1 MNTADDHHRKYCGSK
16 IEYDIF
22 GNRQPVFLQRN
33 LRKILDHHEY
43 SLNILKNLST
53 NTASVSAGTNMRSN
67 NDRPRVL
74 PSMDMLSAAT
84 EPTQRTLK
92 VHPTNI
98 IKRIWNPDSGKMEA
112 LKPIAKPVP
121 SGNPTWL
128 PAPNHVQIKC
138 NVHCR
143 IHVHDAENDKLG
155 NLLHTDS
162 HLANLTGAENDK
174 GEMDFSIDMKPFT
187 VTENQILTTQL
198 ANHTTNG
205 GRRWKTKRHP
215 QIVLSLVIDCFNSD
229 DASQLLSVI
238 DPDTSLETVLS
249 PAQAQLRAH
258 WKRLSICPISTLSAL
273 RHYQYDPEGLST
285 NFNIKE
291 VGYLLRADISWSPVT
306 KISGTPLATC
316 NHAMRIMLEPK
327 TQTRSP
333 TATRHSQTCR
343 ITYVFDGGPVG
354 SRSVTRTKFSCVL
367 CPDRLPHP
375 TFDRLHFHYLSFH
388 DHFTFKVY
396 KPAATDSGSI
406 TRTVLLELAIPKP
419 ERASNNVCDER
430 EIAWVKPETPF
441 DLHRYLSEGGDN
453 SWASGKQLPLKIFPK
468 TAKPS
473 CMSKGATRPKTSFA
487 NGQSA
492 LTPADRQPNVGPP
505 GEVKEVPS
513 RKRKRYAV
521 PNIPNV
527 TIFRAE
533 SKREVKPGEGLS
545 ESDAEPD
552 DTWLR
557 TKHGVEDFPQLTGAA
572 REFAGL
578 FDGHLLQD
586 EPRNLANIHV
596 CEAVVRFVRRFAVQL
611 RQPHLRQELKLKLDE
626 LMDMG
631 LISDEY
637 AEYCLALTEERE
649 QEHING
655 GPAIK
660 EEPSSGTGHVL
671 PSTDL
676 PRHNILDI
684 IMIDDSDTE
693 PGAEV
698 SPATFPQTN
707 DNDVDIQD
715 AVSHAPNACVCGKVA
730 LGSHKVIT
738 CRNIVSS
745 SHLDER

>member
-1 MNTADDHHRKYCGSK
+1 MNTVDDHHRKYCGSK

-22 GNRQPVFLQRN
+22 RDRQPVFLQRN
-33 LRKILDHHEY
+33 LRKILDHHEH
-43 SLNILKNLST
+43 SLNILKNQPT
-53 NTASVSAGTNMRSN
+53 NAAFVSAGTNMRSN
-67 NDRPRVL
+67 NESPRVL

-84 EPTQRTLK
+84 KPTQRTLQ

-98 IKRIWNPDSGKMEA
+98 IKRIWNPDSGKMEP

-128 PAPNHVQIKC
+128 PAPNHVQMRC

-187 VTENQILTTQL
+187 VTEDQMLTTQL
-198 ANHTTNG
+198 ANHNTNG
-205 GRRWKTKRHP
+205 GRRWKTKPHP
-215 QIVLSLVIDCFNSD
+215 QVVLSLVIDCFNSD

-238 DPDTSLETVLS
+238 DPDTSPETVLS

-258 WKRLSICPISTLSAL
+258 WKRLSVYPISTLSAL

-285 NFNIKE
+285 SFNIKE
-291 VGYLLRADISWSPVT
+291 VGYLLRADISWSSVT
-306 KISGTPLATC
+306 KISGTPLAIC
-316 NHAMRIMLEPK
+316 NHAMRTMLDPK
-327 TQTRSP
+327 TRTRPP
-333 TATRHSQTCR
+333 TTTYHSQTCH

-354 SRSVTRTKFSCVL
+354 SRSITRTKFSCVL

-406 TRTVLLELAIPKP
+406 TRTVLLELAITKP
-419 ERASNNVCDER
+419 ERASNNVCDDR

-441 DLHRYLSEGGDN
+441 DLHRYLLGGGDN
-453 SWASGKQLPLKIFPK
+453 DWATGKQLPLKIFPK

-473 CMSKGATRPKTSFA
+473 CMSKGATRTKTPFA

-492 LTPADRQPNVGPP
+492 GRQPNVRPP
-505 GEVKEVPS
+505 EEVKEVPS

-545 ESDAEPD
+545 ESDAESD

-572 REFAGL
+572 REFARL

-586 EPRNLANIHV
+586 EPRNLANVHV

-626 LMDMG
+626 LMDMS

-637 AEYCLALTEERE
+637 AEHCLALTEKRE

-660 EEPSSGTGHVL
+660 QEPSSATSHVL
-671 PSTDL
+671 PPTDL
-676 PRHNILDI
+676 PRHNVLDI

-698 SPATFPQTN
+698 SPAISPPTN
-707 DNDVDIQD
+707 DNDVDMQD

-745 SHLDER
+745 SHLDDL